1 MKGLKMHISF
11 FTCGGIFWWIDKFCW
26 NGWRIQ
32 QNMWTRRHRLLDPYQ
47 ICRKWGSF
55 EKCYDALNLYK
66 MDWEIP
72 IPHNKAVVFL
82 HGLYQPPWIFSKI
95 AFRMKKNFEPI
106 FFSTPLLRFDIE
118 KNAQILNE
126 YLDKRDS
133 IEQFNFI
140 ATGIGALLLRTAYS
154 KNPRWAKKMGRC
166 VFLSVA
172 NKGYSYLRGKENK
185 FWFKLLFSK
194 IGKYLLPSYME
205 NLLPF
210 TADYSIIYGGKENDT
225 GFFSFLKSDND
236 GFLRVCD
243 ALDDNA
249 KESFC
254 AINRHHFKLFH
265 DNQIKDLIFNFIS
278 TGHFGKG
285 QRLKKDSAQIWNI

>member
-1 MKGLKMHISF
+1 MHLSF

-32 QNMWTRRHRLLDPYQ
+32 QNMWTKRYRLLDPYQ
-47 ICRKWGSF
+47 ICRKFGSF
-55 EKCYDALNLYK
+55 EKCKESLDLYK

-72 IPHNKAVVFL
+72 QPQNKAVVFL

-95 AFRMKKNFEPI
+95 ASRMKKNFEPF

-118 KNAQILNE
+118 KNAKILND
-126 YLDKRDS
+126 YLDKRDN

-140 ATGIGALLLRTAYS
+140 ATGLGATLLRKAFSMQSPWT
-154 KNPRWAKKMGRC
+154 KKMGRS
-166 VFLSVA
+166 VFLAVA
-172 NKGYSYLRGKENK
+172 SKGYSYLNEKENK
-185 FWFKLLFSK
+185 FWFKFLFSK
-194 IGKYLLPSYME
+194 SGKYLQPNYVKDLP
-205 NLLPF
+205 PF
-210 TADYSIIYGGKENDT
+210 NAEYSIIYGGKENEK
-225 GFFSFLKSDND
+225 GFLPLLKSDND
-236 GFLRVCD
+236 GILRVCD

-254 AINRHHFKLFH
+254 AINRNHLKLFH
-265 DNQIKDLIFNFIS
+265 DSQIKDLIFNFIA

-285 QRLKKDSAQIWNI
+285 QRIKKDSAQIWNI